1 MLMEQRELTEQELH
15 NLAMNIVGKQL
26 EENGY
31 EFLAI
36 NSELKKNPQFVC
48 TKEKKLSFVVVKS
61 IEYPGDPKDIEFF
74 RTDLNKMRDHALKF
88 EARTFYAAVGLVNAK
103 DYNRPVNLNED
114 YIVDY
119 DGLVEIK

>member
-1 MLMEQRELTEQELH
+1 MQPLTEQELH

-26 EENGY
+26 EAEGF

-48 TKEKKLSFVVVKS
+48 TKDKKMSFVVVKS
-61 IEYPGDPKDIEFF
+61 IGYPGDPKDFDFF

-88 EARTFYAAVGLVNAK
+88 EADTLYAGVGLVNAT
-103 DYNRPVNLNED
+103 DYNLPVYLNEE

-119 DGLVEIK
+119 DGLIKI

>member
-1 MLMEQRELTEQELH
+1 MQPLTEQELH

-26 EENGY
+26 EAEGF
-31 EFLAI
+31 EFMTV

-48 TKEKKLSFVVVKS
+48 LKNKKLHFIIVKG
-61 IEYPGDPKDIEFF
+61 IGYPGDPKDIEFY

-88 EARTFYAAVGLVNAK
+88 EADTFYAPVGLVNAK
-103 DYNRPVNLNED
+103 DYDLPVYLNEA

-119 DGLVEIK
+119 DGLIKI